1 MLGIL
6 SIILLSIISCNSD
19 ESEGKWDDNIKLSEK
34 EIAINAESNSLLITT
49 EGTSWW
55 INEIGLNNDWNF
67 DLSEIDTTQENFL
80 INETEFTVERKNG
93 NEIYIFMTEN
103 RTDSERTLSI
113 GLQAG
118 NYFDSIRI
126 IQSKD

>member
-34 EIAINAESNSLLITT
+34 EIAINAELNSFLITT

-67 DLSEIDTTQENFL
+67 DLSGIDTT
-80 INETEFTVERKNG
+80 
-93 NEIYIFMTEN
+93 
-103 RTDSERTLSI
+103 
-113 GLQAG
+113 
-118 NYFDSIRI
+118 
-126 IQSKD
+126 